1 MKETHGQHHRG
12 YSLGMIRTHV
22 FPCSLSKTEADALN
36 RESGRVYTIVLVRHY
51 RVYRKKGHWLSQ
63 GAGERIEDRTGLTL
77 LHAHSRD
84 AAQQAFYKACKTART
99 RREQGE
105 PDVRYPY
112 RRKRWRTTIWKNT
125 GIRCKAGVLHLARCR
140 GHAPVRVVLP
150 THLAA
155 LPARSFVEMRLVWD
169 RVACRYT

>member
-1 MKETHGQHHRG
+1 MLTAATPRNKRSTRPARRPGRG
-12 YSLGMIRTHV
+12 G
-22 FPCSLSKTEADALN
+22 
-36 RESGRVYTIVLVRHY
+36 
-51 RVYRKKGHWLSQ
+51 
-63 GAGERIEDRTGLTL
+63 
-77 LHAHSRD
+77 SR
-84 AAQQAFYKACKTART
+84 ASPLCA
-99 RREQGE
+99 
-105 PDVRYPY
+105 VRYPY

-169 RVACRYT
+169 RVACRYTWHLVVDDGVVPVSTTATGVAGVDLGEIHPAALTDGTEATIIACRALALLRAVNQQAPLGPA

>member
-1 MKETHGQHHRG
+1 MKETHGQPHRA

-36 RESGRVYTIVLVRHY
+36 RESGRVYTSVLVRHY

-63 GAGERIEDRTGLTL
+63 GAGERIEESTGLTL

-105 PDVRYPY
+105 PDVR
-112 RRKRWRTTIWKNT
+112 
-125 GIRCKAGVLHLARCR
+125 C
-140 GHAPVRVVLP
+140 
-150 THLAA
+150 A
-155 LPARSFVEMRLVWD
+155 LPVPAQAMAHHHLEEHRHTVQGRRAAPGTVPGPRPSARGP
-169 RVACRYT
+169 ACLTSTRIAGADN